1 MNMVGKIKNK
11 MKKSQI
17 SSIIIVFIILLLII
31 SIIAGGRFWKIGNL
45 ITVLSNAAIIGV
57 LASGMA
63 LIMIMG
69 GLDLSIAANAAFAG
83 MIMGYLVSNLSVPA
97 PVAILA
103 GLLTSALF
111 GALNGFC
118 IAIIG
123 VAPMIA
129 TLAMQLVIRALCYL
143 SNNAVGIPI
152 NNDFIKTIGTTLVF
166 GKVPIYI
173 FYFIAVIIIMAYLL
187 ENTRFGRKIYAIGG
201 NEQAAYLSGIN
212 TKKVKVVAYVLV
224 GLLGG
229 VAGLMNTLSV
239 SYSMPQAM
247 NGREFDVIA
256 AVVLGGVSL
265 SGGRGT
271 MIGTFL
277 GVLVMT
283 LIGNGLVL
291 VGVQSYWQNFAQG
304 IILLLAIIVDVKKNQ
319 KE

>member
-1 MNMVGKIKNK
+1 MSTMDNLKNKIK
-11 MKKSQI
+11 KSEI
-17 SSIIIVFIILLLII
+17 SSIIIVFVILVLAI
-31 SIIAGGRFWKIGNL
+31 SVIAGGRFWKIGNL

-69 GLDLSIAANAAFAG
+69 GLDLSIAANAAFSG
-83 MIMGYLVSNLSVPA
+83 MVVGYLIDKLEAPA
-97 PVAILA
+97 PLAILA
-103 GLLTSALF
+103 GLLAACLF

-118 IAIIG
+118 ISVIG

-152 NNDFIKTIGTTLVF
+152 NNDFIKAIGTTLVF
-166 GKVPIYI
+166 GRVPIYI
-173 FYFIAVIIIMAYLL
+173 FYFIAVFIIVAFILA
-187 ENTRFGRKIYAIGG
+187 NTRFGRTIYAIGG
-201 NEQAAYLSGIN
+201 NEQASYLSGIDV
-212 TKKVKVVAYVLV
+212 KKVKIGAYVLV

-229 VAGLMNTLSV
+229 VAGVMNTLSV
-239 SYSMPQAM
+239 SYAMPQAM

-271 MIGTFL
+271 IIGTFL

-319 KE
+319 KK